1 MNNPLRLSSVVA
13 APNQVSCDLAGE
25 TALLQLKSGVY
36 FGLKDVGTLVWSLI
50 QEPRSF
56 AALRDA
62 ILKEYDVAPDRCE
75 RDLLALIEE
84 LSAAGL
90 VEIRNAPTQ

>member
-1 MNNPLRLSSVVA
+1 MIDHIRQGSVVA
-13 APNQVSCDLAGE
+13 APDQVSCDLAGE
-25 TALLQLKSGVY
+25 TALLHLKSGVY
-36 FGLKDVGTLVWSLI
+36 FGLNDVGTLVWNLV

-75 RDLLALIEE
+75 HDLLALIEE
-84 LSAAGL
+84 LSTAGL
-90 VEIRNAPTQ
+90 VEIRDAPVP